1 MRSALSVVALVVAVF
16 ALVMVFLNPK
26 GPQQQSQSSDEVARL
41 MARVSALER
50 RVAGL
55 QSGLDD
61 LSAELA
67 DARNPIPFPRPQKS
81 NPPAP
86 SVTPQPT
93 PDEASSSSSATA
105 ASGQEN
111 LRKLVREEI
120 TRYFSNRQSRR
131 RGFWRGQS
139 GKEAQPEDWEKKEFG
154 DFAGWIHYVGEKV
167 GMDVQQRREYYRI
180 IKDYY
185 DKAGKLWERI
195 REEMKD
201 KSWQQRRRRY
211 WEQSRE
217 LLKQTRAEIL
227 DILTPQQQEKYRK
240 LFNDDIWPDR

>member
-1 MRSALSVVALVVAVF
+1 M
-16 ALVMVFLNPK
+16 
-26 GPQQQSQSSDEVARL
+26 
-41 MARVSALER
+41 
-50 RVAGL
+50 L
-55 QSGLDD
+55 Q
-61 LSAELA
+61 
-67 DARNPIPFPRPQKS
+67 
-81 NPPAP
+81 
-86 SVTPQPT
+86 
-93 PDEASSSSSATA
+93 
-105 ASGQEN
+105 
-111 LRKLVREEI
+111 EEI
-120 TRYFSNRQSRR
+120 KKYFRERWG
-131 RGFWRGQS
+131 RGSWEGGGPRDA
-139 GKEAQPEDWEKKEFG
+139 KERQPEDWEKEEFG
-154 DFAGWIHYVGEKV
+154 NMASWVHYVGAKV
-167 GMDVQQRREYYRI
+167 GMDAQQRREYYRI